1 MTFAS
6 VKNAGFSVGRD
17 QRIAYYEIYE
27 AFLDGGRLPLKSKN
41 LWYYDGLKNI
51 KDDFKISLGFW
62 LSLLIIDFWILL

>member
-1 MTFAS
+1 
-6 VKNAGFSVGRD
+6 
-17 QRIAYYEIYE
+17 
-27 AFLDGGRLPLKSKN
+27 LPLKSKN